1 MNLDSNLLKEF
12 AKITNDSEV
21 KSENKYLRG
30 TIVSNSGGKYV
41 QIDGSTTVTPISEL
55 VDVKEGD
62 RVLVSIENHKAT
74 IVGNYSFPPSARKEQ
89 EALDKAN
96 EAKETADGVSGVAN
110 TAQQKAQ
117 EASNKADE
125 AINQSS
131 IASSSANEAKQQAT
145 EAINKANDAQ
155 GNIQEAKNLSTQAS
169 ADATEAKNQAAA
181 SQASSA
187 EAQAKVTELQNEV
200 KGAKEDINKALE
212 DLEAQGEEITVFKE
226 TYSTKVETDKVKAD
240 LSTEIDVKVG
250 SLQTTIEENYSTKTE
265 NVALEG
271 RLQTQITQN
280 AEGFAS
286 QASKIE
292 KLEGDTAEAQKDV
305 ENALAQ
311 AAAAQ
316 SSAADAQSKANA
328 AQAAANTATAD
339 AQEAANKAQ
348 LAQNAADAAT
358 AAANA
363 ADQAVQDA
371 QGDLNEAKQNL
382 ANVTSRV
389 DATEAD
395 IAEAQA
401 KVDAAQQEVNEALA
415 DAAEARQAANNAQTA
430 ADKAQQDAETAQG
443 VANTAKQKADNAKT
457 AADNAQAAAD
467 KAQADVAALT
477 SRVTS
482 AETKILQNSEAIS
495 LNASKTE
502 EVGEKVD
509 NLQVGARNLMFGSK
523 LDKKSDNAN
532 WIFYSLN
539 SVSHQGYS
547 TTESAY
553 LVQTPDSGHHDNNGI
568 GFMLNKWDSTNS
580 KFTRK
585 IVEPGEIYT
594 FSIDIKGKIDN
605 TSNNAGKLGY
615 MYNTEVDKVIYQNI
629 IRKTDIRTTLLED
642 KYTRY
647 SVTFTVPTTA
657 IYDFNVQMFLGYN
670 ANIYIRNTKLEKGNK
685 ATDWSPA
692 PEDIESDVD
701 GVKTNLA
708 NNYYT
713 KTQTDAQIKVQ
724 SDRITSTVSKV
735 ETVEKTANAAQ
746 DSINNLQ
753 VGGRNYLR
761 ETRNF
766 KLDNNRVNGWQNT
779 HFSFSTENNFN
790 IGTAS
795 ATGLTGNSIK
805 SIYSSYVDF
814 NLIKGKPVC
823 ISFDIKVEDVTAWDQ
838 KVPFIWELF
847 DSNNGRIGY
856 RDMALSYD
864 NYNIHTLESNI
875 WTRLVCIIP
884 KDFNITYS
892 SGKTINDVMKAG
904 LRLTLFRNGKVS
916 YRKVK
921 LEVGNMATDWTPA
934 PEDAESSI
942 TNAQNTA
949 NTAKN
954 TADAAKADI
963 DGLVVSGR
971 NLVPGSS
978 GEWSDWWTP
987 GTGTNKTKVF
997 GTVDLTE
1004 YALTTNDKVVFQ
1016 IVYEVQNMTSGAFWG
1031 QGPVNGIWTGDGY
1044 FGNPWNKVIQKVSA
1058 DWNGVAEKSYVWK
1071 VSSDCASAESRKIQM
1086 GMRVDNA
1093 NAEAQIRW
1101 KCLKVEIGTIPTDWS
1116 PAPEDLSDGINNAQ
1130 STADNAKSIADGAT
1144 SSVVSA
1150 HSRIEQL
1157 ADIIANLV
1165 TDENGTSLMTQT
1177 TDGWRFDMSS
1187 INSNLATLDEKMG
1200 DVEDGQKDTND
1211 ALEKLKGLLESVEA
1225 KTAYITIGK
1234 DDNGNPCI
1242 ELGKNGN
1249 DFKVRITNTAIDFL
1263 EGSTKIAYVNNNTF
1277 YTEKMIVKNE
1287 LQIGNGPGFV
1297 WRTRANGNMGLVY
1310 ISG

>member
-155 GNIQEAKNLSTQAS
+155 GNIQEAKNLATQAS

-200 KGAKEDINKALE
+200 KGAKEDIDKALE

-502 EVGEKVD
+502 EVGTKVD
-509 NLQVGARNLMFGSK
+509 NIKVGGRNYALKTNQGIS
-523 LDKKSDNAN
+523 N
-532 WIFYSLN
+532 WAFPTQN
-539 SVSHQGYS
+539 GVTSVEEYIDETDG
-547 TTESAY
+547 
-553 LVQTPDSGHHDNNGI
+553 V
-568 GFMLNKWDSTNS
+568 KCV
-580 KFTRK
+580 K
-585 IVEPGEIYT
+585 IVCDTPSTGWTYTSYWFGTSQAALLKANTKYTLSFDIKSNLGEVTIGMSMRKANGSNIMANYGYHKIKGDET
-594 FSIDIKGKIDN
+594 WEKVVINTSTIEDLSTIDIKDQLLYF
-605 TSNNAGKLGY
+605 AGFNKVGY
-615 MYNTEVDKVIYQNI
+615 SI
-629 IRKTDIRTTLLED
+629 IKNLKFEEG
-642 KYTRY
+642 
-647 SVTFTVPTTA
+647 TVPTTW
-657 IYDFNVQMFLGYN
+657 
-670 ANIYIRNTKLEKGNK
+670 T
-685 ATDWSPA
+685 PA
-692 PEDIESDVD
+692 PEDVESDIN

-753 VGGRNYLR
+753 IGGTNIIRASDFKDTTTAKSKWSVDGATITYGSDDPIYGTYLKAVFTKAAR
-761 ETRNF
+761 IYYSTSKVWEAGKVYAVSFMAKTDTEGTTIRPSRSIVDYAPTLALTSEWQRYEGLINCTETADTGT
-766 KLDNNRVNGWQNT
+766 LSLSVNKVCT
-779 HFSFSTENNFN
+779 
-790 IGTAS
+790 
-795 ATGLTGNSIK
+795 
-805 SIYSSYVDF
+805 IYVT
-814 NLIKGKPVC
+814 
-823 ISFDIKVEDVTAWDQ
+823 DIKLEKGNKATAW
-838 KVPFIWELF
+838 
-847 DSNNGRIGY
+847 S
-856 RDMALSYD
+856 
-864 NYNIHTLESNI
+864 
-875 WTRLVCIIP
+875 
-884 KDFNITYS
+884 
-892 SGKTINDVMKAG
+892 
-904 LRLTLFRNGKVS
+904 
-916 YRKVK
+916 
-921 LEVGNMATDWTPA
+921 PA

-949 NTAKN
+949 NTAKS

-971 NLVPGSS
+971 NLVKNTS

-987 GTGTNKTKVF
+987 GTGTNKTNYF
-997 GTVDLTE
+997 GAVNLTE
-1004 YALTTNDKVVFQ
+1004 YGLTTNDKVAFQ
-1016 IVYEVQNMTSGAFWG
+1016 IIYEVQDMTAGSFYG
-1031 QGPVNGIWTGDGY
+1031 QGSVNGVWSGDTH
-1044 FGNPWNKVIQKVSA
+1044 FGNPWGSVMPKVTA
-1058 DWNGVAEKSYVWK
+1058 NWNGVAEKTYVWSISQQAVTIGNMK
-1071 VSSDCASAESRKIQM
+1071 LDLGI
-1086 GMRVDNA
+1086 RVDNA
-1093 NAEAQIRW
+1093 NAEAKIRW
-1101 KCLKVEIGTIPTDWS
+1101 KCLKVEIGTIPTAWS

-1130 STADNAKSIADGAT
+1130 ETADNAKSIADGAT
-1144 SSVVSA
+1144 SSVATA
-1150 HSRIEQL
+1150 HSMIQQL
-1157 ADIIANLV
+1157 SDAIANLV
-1165 TDENGTSLMTQT
+1165 TDANGTSLMTQT
-1177 TDGWRFDMSS
+1177 STGWTFNMSS
-1187 INSNLATLDEKMG
+1187 INSNLNTLQEEIDR
-1200 DVEDGQKDTND
+1200 VDGEQGDTND
-1211 ALEKLKGLLESVEA
+1211 ALEKLQGLVEGIEK
-1225 KTAYITIGK
+1225 KTAYITMST
-1234 DDNGNPCI
+1234 DDNGDPCI
-1242 ELGKNGN
+1242 ELGKADNP
-1249 DFKVRITNTAIDFL
+1249 FKVRITNTAIDFL

>member
-125 AINQSS
+125 AISQSS

-155 GNIQEAKNLSTQAS
+155 GNIQEAKNLATQAS
-169 ADATEAKNQAAA
+169 TDATEAKNQAAA

-200 KGAKEDINKALE
+200 KGAKEDIDKALE

-226 TYSTKVETDKVKAD
+226 TYSTKVETNKVKAD

-363 ADQAVQDA
+363 ADKAVQDA

-415 DAAEARQAANNAQTA
+415 DAAEARQVADNATEAAN
-430 ADKAQQDAETAQG
+430 KAQQDAETAQG

-477 SRVTS
+477 SRVTT
-482 AETKILQNSEAIS
+482 AETKITQNTEQIS

-502 EVGEKVD
+502 EIGTKVD
-509 NLQVGARNLMFGSK
+509 NIKVGGRNYLLNTNQGKTKWSINK
-523 LDKKSDNAN
+523 KDGVTTIEDYLDTDNIKGIKITCETTSSN
-532 WIFYSLN
+532 WYVVQYNIGTTQLSLLKQN
-539 SVSHQGYS
+539 
-547 TTESAY
+547 
-553 LVQTPDSGHHDNNGI
+553 TPYVLSFDILSNI
-568 GFMLNKWDSTNS
+568 GNTN
-580 KFTRK
+580 
-585 IVEPGEIYT
+585 IQ
-594 FSIDIKGKIDN
+594 FSIRQGDGKNVMTTDNICTIKGDETLEKVVIPVKTITDFS
-605 TSNNAGKLGY
+605 TIAISNQVVYITGVNKVGYAIIKNLKLEEG
-615 MYNTEVDKVIYQNI
+615 TI
-629 IRKTDIRTTLLED
+629 
-642 KYTRY
+642 
-647 SVTFTVPTTA
+647 PTTW
-657 IYDFNVQMFLGYN
+657 
-670 ANIYIRNTKLEKGNK
+670 T
-685 ATDWSPA
+685 PA
-692 PEDIESDVD
+692 PEDVESDIN
-701 GVKTNLA
+701 GVKTDLV

-724 SDRITSTVSKV
+724 SDRITSTVSRV
-735 ETVEKTANAAQ
+735 ETVEKTASDAKT
-746 DSINNLQ
+746 SIDNLQ
-753 VGGRNYLR
+753 VGGTNILRASDFKDTTTAKSKWSVDGATITYGSDDPIYGTYLKAVFNKAAR
-761 ETRNF
+761 IYYSTSKVWEAGKVYAVSFMAKTDTEGTTIRPSRSIVDYAPTLALTSEWQRYEGLINCTETADTGT
-766 KLDNNRVNGWQNT
+766 LSLSVNKVCT
-779 HFSFSTENNFN
+779 
-790 IGTAS
+790 
-795 ATGLTGNSIK
+795 
-805 SIYSSYVDF
+805 IY
-814 NLIKGKPVC
+814 IT
-823 ISFDIKVEDVTAWDQ
+823 DIKLEKGNKVTSW
-838 KVPFIWELF
+838 
-847 DSNNGRIGY
+847 S
-856 RDMALSYD
+856 
-864 NYNIHTLESNI
+864 
-875 WTRLVCIIP
+875 
-884 KDFNITYS
+884 
-892 SGKTINDVMKAG
+892 
-904 LRLTLFRNGKVS
+904 
-916 YRKVK
+916 
-921 LEVGNMATDWTPA
+921 PA
-934 PEDAESSI
+934 PEDIDKSI
-942 TNAQNTA
+942 NNAQTSANNAQTA
-949 NTAKN
+949 ANNAQTA
-954 TADAAKADI
+954 ADNAQADI

-971 NLVPGSS
+971 NLVLNTS

-997 GTVDLTE
+997 GSVDLTE
-1004 YALTTNDKVVFQ
+1004 YGLSTEDKVAFQ
-1016 IVYEVQNMTSGAFWG
+1016 IIYEVQNMTAGSFYG
-1031 QGPVNGIWTGDGY
+1031 QGSVNGVWSGDTH
-1044 FGNPWNKVIQKVSA
+1044 FNNPWTNVIEKVIA
-1058 DWNGVAEKSYVWK
+1058 NWNGVAEKSYIWT
-1071 VSSDCASAESRKIQM
+1071 VSEKAVTTGSIKFEL

-1101 KCLKVEIGTIPTDWS
+1101 KCLKVELGTIPTAWS
-1116 PAPEDLSDGINNAQ
+1116 PAPEDLESGINNAQ
-1130 STADNAKSIADGAT
+1130 STADNAKSVADGAA
-1144 SSVVSA
+1144 SSVSTA
-1150 HSRIEQL
+1150 HSMIQQL
-1157 ADIIANLV
+1157 SDAIANLV
-1165 TDENGTSLMTQT
+1165 TDANGTSLMTQT
-1177 TDGWRFDMSS
+1177 STGWTFNMSS
-1187 INSNLATLDEKMG
+1187 INSNLNTLQEEIDR
-1200 DVEDGQKDTND
+1200 VDGEQGDTND
-1211 ALEKLKGLLESVEA
+1211 ALEKLQGLVEGIEK
-1225 KTAYITIGK
+1225 KTAYITMST
-1234 DDNGNPCI
+1234 DDNGDPCI
-1242 ELGKNGN
+1242 ELGKADNP
-1249 DFKVRITNTAIDFL
+1249 FKVRITNTAIDFL